1 MKSELNMGHA
11 AGVTLVRAA
20 KPVADLLDPKGRFHI
35 EHWRGGKKIADYD
48 MPNNITNEGR
58 TRLLNVMFNSGTPIT
73 SWWMGL
79 VDSTSF
85 TAYAP
90 GDSYAQIAGTN
101 GWLENTSYTDDANG
115 NSAVTRPVWGAG
127 TATVTSNV
135 AQTTNAAPAV
145 FDITSGG
152 SGTVK
157 GLFIVG
163 GAAGAQTK
171 GDHAASAILWAA
183 AAFTAGDVSVLNGDQ
198 LKVSYSVT
206 A

>member
-1 MKSELNMGHA
+1 MKSELHMGHA
-11 AGVTLVRAA
+11 AGVKLVRAA

>member
-1 MKSELNMGHA
+1 MA
-11 AGVTLVRAA
+11 A
-20 KPVADLLDPKGRFHI
+20 
-35 EHWRGGKKIADYD
+35 EKIADYD

-73 SWWMGL
+73 AWWMGL

-101 GWLENTSYTDDANG
+101 GWTENTSYTDDANG

-127 TATVTSNV
+127 SATVAANV
-135 AQTTNAAPAV
+135 AQTTNATPAV

-183 AAFTAGDVSVLNGDQ
+183 AAFTAGDVTVLNGDQ